1 MLMNQC
7 WPNRGRVSSS
17 ASWKHSGRRDAV
29 KLAARLQNT
38 LTYYQTILGG
48 EAHMR
53 TILSIAVVLAGI
65 FVSVMAVSKTVTR
78 TDTVTNNEIYRGMTG
93 IKVSLPP
100 DMKNFPAELVPLP

>member
-17 ASWKHSGRRDAV
+17 ASWKHSGRRGAV

-38 LTYYQTILGG
+38 LTYYQVLGG
-48 EAHMR
+48 EAHN
-53 TILSIAVVLAGI
+53 ANNVVLAGI

-78 TDTVTNNEIYRGMTG
+78 TETVTNNEIYRGMTG